1 MRYKRDISVR
11 SSCTLEFV
19 SLNSPDGMDTMELGP
34 RLIFTDDS
42 QWTRWI
48 FGSFGS
54 NINNLLRG

>member
-1 MRYKRDISVR
+1 MRYKRDISDR
-11 SSCTLEFV
+11 SSCILEFI